1 MPFKAKTDEN
11 GFVVIRDGNAVLLS
25 DAGEEVVFTAPEK
38 VSELNR
44 ESASRRH
51 EIKELKAK
59 LEPFDGLEA
68 AEIKE
73 LKAFKE
79 NNKDAKTQIEQI
91 KAQISQT
98 YEEKIAEGKA
108 VSEEKDKLIRKLS
121 VSNQFVGSKFLADNT
136 VLPAEIAE
144 AYFGQYFEV
153 RDGGAVVAKFGGN
166 DIYSKTKPGELA
178 SFEEAIKFVV
188 ENSAFKDA
196 ILRDPGQGGSGA
208 HGGDRKPAMG
218 GQVNPWKKETR
229 NLTLQSKIAA
239 ENPGLAAKM
248 KAEAGIATAA

>member
-1 MPFKAKTDEN
+1 MPFKAKVDEN
-11 GFVVIRDGNAVLLS
+11 GFVVVKDGNAVLLN
-25 DAGEEVVFTAPEK
+25 DAGEEVMFTAPEK

-51 EIKELKAK
+51 EIKELKEK
-59 LEPFDGLEA
+59 LSPFDGLDA

-91 KAQISQT
+91 KAQIAKT
-98 YEEKIAEGKA
+98 YEEQIAGKDS
-108 VSEEKDKLIRKLS
+108 VLSEKDKLIRKLS
-121 VSNQFVGSKFLADNT
+121 VSNQFVGSKFLTENT

-153 RDGGAVVAKFGGN
+153 RDGGSVVAKFGGN

-178 SFEEAIKFVV
+178 SFEEAIKHIV

-196 ILRDPGQGGSGA
+196 IMRDPGQSGTGALGGQ
-208 HGGDRKPAMG
+208 RKPATG
-218 GQVNPWKKETR
+218 GGVNPWMKETR
-229 NLTLQSKIAA
+229 NLTMQSKIAS
-239 ENPGLAAKM
+239 ENPQLASNM
-248 KAEAGIATAA
+248 KAAAGIQTGA